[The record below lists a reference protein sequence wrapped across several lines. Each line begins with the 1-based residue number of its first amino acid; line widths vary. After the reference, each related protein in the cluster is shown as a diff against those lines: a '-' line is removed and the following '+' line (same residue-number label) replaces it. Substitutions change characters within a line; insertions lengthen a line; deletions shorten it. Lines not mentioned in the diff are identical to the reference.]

1 MQNQYSYTNG
11 EIINYLCDIGWS
23 EIIDLRWERQVVKDI
38 VEAFPD
44 IEEHQMNEVLDIIL
58 LR

>member
-1 MQNQYSYTNG
+1 MQSYSYTNG
-11 EIINYLCDIGWS
+11 EIIGYLCNIGWS
-23 EIIDLRWERQVVKDI
+23 EIIDPRWERQVVKDI